1 MPGRTLCRVHG
12 GADVLDGTNDM
23 NRSPAFQ
30 FYVNDWLSSPK
41 ISMMT
46 PMEEGA
52 YIRLLAYAWADPDV
66 SIPDDD
72 TALAQLSRLGEA
84 WFDGAG
90 TKVLACFV
98 PHPKKPGK
106 LVNRRLL
113 HEEKKQRDWR
123 TKSRKGGIQS
133 GISRA
138 LHAKG
143 GSVLVEP
150 KPNSSS
156 SSSSSSKKKKDLSSN
171 HSLVQ
176 NNGHRSGFNIFWK
189 AYPRKEGKG
198 ACDRWWQAQKPEDV
212 MLGLML
218 SKISQAMNTKQW
230 RKDGGQFVPMPLTWL
245 NQKRWEDEIS
255 PESQHEKL
263 PL

>member
-1 MPGRTLCRVHG
+1 
-12 GADVLDGTNDM
+12 M

-30 FYVNDWLSSPK
+30 FYVNEWLSSPK

-72 TALAQLSRLGEA
+72 RALAQLSRLGEA

-90 TKVLACFV
+90 TKVRACFV
-98 PHPKKPGK
+98 PHAKKAGR
-106 LVNRRLL
+106 LVNVRLVQ
-113 HEEKKQRDWR
+113 EERKQRDWR

-143 GSVLVEP
+143 GSVVVEP
-150 KPNSSS
+150 KGNSSS

-176 NNGHRSGFNIFWK
+176 NNGHLSGLNIFWK
-189 AYPRKEGKG
+189 VYPRKEGKG
-198 ACDRWWQAQKPEDV
+198 ACEKWWLQNKPDDVLLGTMLAKIEQAK
-212 MLGLML
+212 
-218 SKISQAMNTKQW
+218 KTRQW
-230 RKDGGQFVPMPLTWL
+230 QRDEGQYVPMPSTWL
-245 NQKRWEDEIS
+245 NQKRWEDDYPS
-255 PESQHEKL
+255 PTKQQRERL